1 LKYAKNVRTAIIK
14 FIHTYTGNDKK
25 AIQVDLD
32 TIRKGGIP
40 HFYEECFRICEGY
53 FKSCILEKQDLFMLK
68 KANGVPYF
76 KCMIDMVRDGALRQ
90 EIASKLNEEQPSSSE
105 KVWQIVS
112 IMMDKHAKKFRANA
126 QKFKE
131 VRYGGELVKGGSI
144 PGLVRAN
151 KMEIVFSYM
160 FPRVD
165 VEVTKGVNHLLKSPF
180 CAHPKT
186 GKICVPMDPGKVD
199 DFDPDDQITLATLYQ
214 ELEEN
219 GWDPKKTSFTDAVDI
234 FERSFLSPLQAAI
247 AKLKMNM

>member
-1 LKYAKNVRTAIIK
+1 
-14 FIHTYTGNDKK
+14 
-25 AIQVDLD
+25 VDLD
-32 TIRKGGIP
+32 TLRKGGIP
-40 HFYEECFRICEGY
+40 HFYEECYRICERY
-53 FKSCILEKQDLFMLK
+53 FRLCTLEKQDLFMLK

-76 KCMIDMVRDGALRQ
+76 KCMLDMVRDEGLRQ
-90 EIASKLNEEQPSSSE
+90 EIASKLNSEQPNSSE
-105 KVWQIVS
+105 KVWEIVS
-112 IMMDKHAKKFRANA
+112 IMMDKHAKKFRVNA

-151 KMEIVFSYM
+151 KMEIVFSYV

-186 GKICVPMDPGKVD
+186 GKICVPMDPAKVE
-199 DFDPDDQITLATLYQ
+199 DFDPDEQITLATLYQ

-219 GWDPKKTSFTDAVDI
+219 GWDPKKTSFANAVNT
-234 FERSFLSPLQAAI
+234 FERTFLSPLQATI
-247 AKLKMNM
+247 SKLKMNV